1 MNKDKLKLS
10 IEVIAA
16 IGMLGGLILVAM
28 QLNQNT
34 RLLRTQ
40 LLFEANRNYIQWEQN
55 MLGENP
61 AEIWEKSLV
70 SPEELTLS
78 EQRTME
84 AYYWSGVE
92 QWLTLYRLEE
102 EGLIEEEWK
111 TAVSEEAKYLL
122 GNPLGL
128 AYWATQKGGI
138 EARDFVSAVEE
149 ALASRKLGTLEHHEN
164 IMNTLRESNR

>member
-40 LLFEANRNYIQWEQN
+40 LLFEETRTYIQWEQN

-61 AEIWEKSLV
+61 AEVWEKSLV

-84 AYYWSGVE
+84 AYFWSGVE
-92 QWLTLYRLEE
+92 QWLALYRLEE
-102 EGLIEEEWK
+102 EGLVEGEWK
-111 TAVSEEAKYLL
+111 TRVSQEANYLL
-122 GNPLGL
+122 GNPYGL
-128 AYWATQKGGI
+128 
-138 EARDFVSAVEE
+138 VP
-149 ALASRKLGTLEHHEN
+149 
-164 IMNTLRESNR
+164 